1 MNPCFYENYIYGI
14 LNEITVSVVGGYYMK
29 NIILFLATLIK
40 EVQEDELIPAA
51 NELTYKIILALFPF
65 IIFLLT
71 LIGYMELDTSLFMNK
86 LYQGLPAELA
96 EIFSVFVKEVLAV
109 KRPSLLSTS
118 LIFTLFSAS
127 SGFNSVMR
135 GIHKAYG
142 IKDSRFFLK
151 QRAVSMILVLL
162 FALLIA
168 LSMVML
174 VFNNHIYVLLTK
186 YLPESEAFKYIF
198 SFMGYFVTILFMLS
212 GVMLINKLALSKKTS
227 FKSLLPGGLFTVILW
242 LIASGGFNM
251 YVSNFSR
258 YSAVYGSL
266 AGIILLMV
274 WLNIISTVLLLGSE
288 INAMLEVK

>member
-1 MNPCFYENYIYGI
+1 
-14 LNEITVSVVGGYYMK
+14 MK

-86 LYQGLPAELA
+86 LYQGLP
-96 EIFSVFVKEVLAV
+96 AV